1 MSKLRRSLALIM
13 ALVMTVALLAGC
25 GGKDAGSAPAATE
38 AKTDQAVPEGGYT
51 FPLAEKVEIS
61 GLTR

>member
-25 GGKDAGSAPAATE
+25 GGKKAESTPAATE
-38 AKTDQAVPEGGYT
+38 TKTEEAAPE
-51 FPLAEKVEIS
+51 S
-61 GLTR
+61 